1 MHLSGELGRHILDE
15 VQEFTSGAPLT
26 DDRTLVVLKVK

>member
-1 MHLSGELGRHILDE
+1 LEAVDTFSDGRHA
-15 VQEFTSGAPLT
+15 F